1 MYIKGSNNNSELVKE
16 RVGLKITNCQGLEMT
31 CIEYNNAFDI
41 IVEFKT
47 PYYRVKNNWCNFKKG
62 NIKNPYYPSI
72 YGVGI
77 VGERSTVNEDG
88 KRLKEYVAWVG
99 MLQRIYRDN
108 AYKDCSICK
117 EWLFFENFY
126 NWLHSQP
133 NFDKWLNN
141 KKWDID
147 KDILI
152 KGNKVYSPD
161 TCCLVP
167 SYINTLFIK
176 SNKARN
182 SLPIGVRRSGNK
194 YIAICNNL
202 NSRIYLGTYDNLNDA
217 FCAYKEYKEK
227 LIKNIAQEQ
236 YNNNNITKQCYE
248 SMMNYRVEI
257 TD

>member
-16 RVGLKITNCQGLEMT
+16 RTKFKTINCQGLEMT

-41 IVEFKT
+41 IVEFEN
-47 PYYRVKNNWCNFKKG
+47 PYYKTKNNWGNFKNG
-62 NIKNPYYPSI
+62 NIKNPYYPSV

-77 VGERSTVNEDG
+77 VGEYLTVNKNG
-88 KRLKEYVAWVG
+88 KRSKEYVTWCG
-99 MLQRIYRDN
+99 MLERVYRDDF
-108 AYKDCSICK
+108 YKDCSICN
-117 EWLFFENFY
+117 EWLIFENFY
-126 NWLHSQP
+126 NWLHSQS

-141 KKWDID
+141 NKWNVD
-147 KDILI
+147 KDII
-152 KGNKVYSPD
+152 VKGNKVYSPD

-167 SYINTLFIK
+167 SHVNTLFLK

-182 SLPIGVRRSGNK
+182 DLPIGVRHSGNK
-194 YIAICNNL
+194 YMAICNNS

-227 LIKNIAQEQ
+227 LIKMIAQEQ
-236 YNNNNITKQCYE
+236 YNIGNITKQCYDA
-248 SMMNYRVEI
+248 MMKYKVEI